1 MTRAKLYACAK
12 KVRLLVM
19 DVDGVLTDGRMI
31 IGERGVQVK
40 EFDVRDGFG
49 IVLARHAGLKTAFIT
64 AEKSHAV
71 SLRAKKLQIDWVA
84 QNVRDKAASFEKCL
98 GHFGFDANQT
108 CYIGDDL
115 PDLPVLLRAG
125 FSATVA
131 DGNPELKRRVDY
143 VSPCA
148 GGRGAVRDL
157 IELILR
163 AQNQWPRVL
172 RRYLS

>member
-1 MTRAKLYACAK
+1 MNRAKLYACAK

-31 IGERGVQVK
+31 FGGRGVQVK

-49 IVLARHAGLKTAFIT
+49 IVLARRAGLKTAFLT
-64 AEKSHAV
+64 AEKSRAV
-71 SLRAKKLQIDWVA
+71 SLRAKKLEIDWVA
-84 QNVRDKAASFEKCL
+84 QDVRDKAGALQKCL
-98 GHFGFDANQT
+98 DHFDMKPREV

-115 PDLPVLLRAG
+115 TDLPVLRRIG

-131 DGNPELKRRVDY
+131 DGHAELKRRVDY
-143 VSPCA
+143 VSPNP

-163 AQNQWPRVL
+163 AQGRWPGIL
-172 RRYLS
+172 RRYLG